1 MQWMIVQIDK
11 NTLKQLAKEL
21 NNFMPGNVWLK
32 IEQILEKFEQI
43 LYKDFLVL
51 IDAIRF
57 IFTQCRHRMAISCSR
72 FFFIKGTDP

>member
-32 IEQILEKFEQI
+32 IE
-43 LYKDFLVL
+43 
-51 IDAIRF
+51 
-57 IFTQCRHRMAISCSR
+57 
-72 FFFIKGTDP
+72 

>member
-32 IEQILEKFEQI
+32 IEWILEKFEQI
-43 LYKDFLVL
+43 L
-51 IDAIRF
+51 
-57 IFTQCRHRMAISCSR
+57 
-72 FFFIKGTDP
+72 